1 MKTSTPMPEQEEETP
16 PSPMV
21 LSLLAGR
28 ALEKYYPELL
38 NQLPEEVQD
47 RVIGG
52 DQTVWAELIKE
63 QPELFREAPFSAME
77 DLAFQ
82 HLLTPKPS
90 AQEPEPLPDDSSSPS
105 PA

>member
-1 MKTSTPMPEQEEETP
+1 
-16 PSPMV
+16 MV

-38 NQLPEEVQD
+38 DQLPAELQERAVS
-47 RVIGG
+47 G
-52 DQTVWAELIKE
+52 DQTVWADLIKE
-63 QPELFREAPFSAME
+63 QPELFRQPPFSVME

-90 AQEPEPLPDDSSSPS
+90 EQEPELLPDDSSSPL

>member
-1 MKTSTPMPEQEEETP
+1 MKPYTPNPQTEEETP
-16 PSPMV
+16 EPSWLMPM
-21 LSLLAGR
+21 LANA

-38 NQLPEEVQD
+38 SQLPEEQQT
-47 RVIGG
+47 RIRRG
-52 DQTVWAELIKE
+52 DQTVWADVIKE
-63 QPELFREAPFSAME
+63 QPELFRQAPFSAME

-90 AQEPEPLPDDSSSPS
+90 AQEPEPLPDDSSSPL